1 MPVVSLLERLFD
13 YLCFTQLS
21 AWSPNEAWF
30 VTTSFFT
37 DQAADEVS
45 DLTHLRR
52 MVLVDGQKLV
62 NFIHQHWESLPSK
75 WQWRLTE
82 CMVESDR
89 QHRGG

>member
-62 NFIHQHWESLPSK
+62 NFIHQH
-75 WQWRLTE
+75 
-82 CMVESDR
+82 
-89 QHRGG
+89 